1 MINGALAAAAFVLV
15 QEQFPDIKAVD
26 CIRTYCISRFS
37 EGI

>member
-1 MINGALAAAAFVLV
+1 MIKGALAAAAIVLV
-15 QEQFPDIKAVD
+15 KRQFRDTKAVD